1 MDSTPAGSIAPWPL
15 PSKAFWAMLQ
25 ALRTA
30 AAWTATPRFAGRAC
44 WYGLLLA
51 LSTGLA
57 QAQDDGPRV
66 PCGAAPY
73 PAYAEP
79 GAAPNLRAWS
89 GKAAR
94 GWAPP
99 ACSTW
104 KPVDADVMVALAGS
118 FRYEGG
124 IDGLLARI
132 GAISAKKGVRYWST
146 TEKNWQLLV
155 TDAFALSGP
164 EVTLR
169 RADFKAAEMGKGAAF
184 HYAQS
189 DNRSAGNTVYR
200 ERVLA
205 SEAERVLIESEN
217 LTPIKKLMVTL
228 YSPGDLQTL
237 YVIEPR
243 APGVWNFY
251 SLTRTR
257 MASSMLPTGSE
268 ASYINRSVAFYR
280 YVAGIP
286 TDKEPP
292 GAR

>member
-1 MDSTPAGSIAPWPL
+1 MTPLHS
-15 PSKAFWAMLQ
+15 F
-25 ALRTA
+25 ALAIT
-30 AAWTATPRFAGRAC
+30 
-44 WYGLLLA
+44 L
-51 LSTGLA
+51 TGLMALPA
-57 QAQDDGPRV
+57 QATDDGPRL
-66 PCGAAPY
+66 PCGAAPF

-79 GAAPNLRAWS
+79 GAPPNLRVWS

-94 GWAPP
+94 GLAPP

-104 KPVDADVMVALAGS
+104 KPADADMMVALAGS
-118 FRYEGG
+118 FRYDGG
-124 IDGLLARI
+124 IEGLLARI

-146 TEKNWQLLV
+146 TEKNWQMLV
-155 TDAFALSGP
+155 TDAFALSGA
-164 EVTLR
+164 EASLR
-169 RADFKAAEMGKGAAF
+169 RADFKPAELGKGAAF

-189 DNRSAGNTVYR
+189 DNRSAGACVYR

-205 SEAERVLIESEN
+205 SDGERVMIESEN
-217 LTPIKKLMVTL
+217 LMPIKKMMITL
-228 YSPGDLQTL
+228 YAPGDLQKI

-243 APGVWNFY
+243 APGVWNYY

-286 TDKEPP
+286 TDQEPP
-292 GAR
+292 ASR